1 MDFCSLVW
9 VVIVLYFSICLA
21 IMCLADSDILT
32 FIYSYYGKT
41 PAEAFDDKVV
51 WVTGAS
57 SGIGEGMAKE
67 LAKCNAKIVLT
78 ARRQDELERV
88 KLDCL
93 QLNKKLKSEDILVI
107 PMDMTD
113 YSSHQKAFDRVI
125 DHFGRL
131 DVLISN
137 AGRSQRASWVDIE
150 LEVDK
155 NLFDLNVFSLLNLNR
170 IVLRYFLDNNK
181 GQLAVTSSV
190 AGKIG
195 APFSGSYT
203 GSKFALHGYF
213 ESLRSEI
220 GNKVPITML
229 CPGPV
234 FSGFLKEAFTEK
246 TGDKFGQEVQA
257 TDRRMTAERCA
268 HLSLVAIANR
278 LDEAWTA
285 LFPVILILYFF
296 MYQPFLAT
304 KLMKFLSQSGL
315 AMKLRDSRQTMRD
328 QGST

>member
-1 MDFCSLVW
+1 
-9 VVIVLYFSICLA
+9 LYFSICLA

-51 WVTGAS
+51 WVTGSS
-57 SGIGEGMAKE
+57 SGIGEGLARE
-67 LAKCNAKIVLT
+67 LAKCNSKIVLT

-88 KLDCL
+88 KLECL
-93 QLNKKLKSEDILVI
+93 ALNKKLKNEDILVL

-113 YSSHQKAFDRVI
+113 YSSHQPAFDRVI
-125 DHFGRL
+125 EHFGRL

-137 AGRSQRASWVDIE
+137 AGRSQRANWVDIE
-150 LEVDK
+150 IEVDK
-155 NLFDLNVFSLLNLNR
+155 SLFELNVFSLLNLNR
-170 IVLRYFLDNNK
+170 IVLRYFLANGR
-181 GQLAVTSSV
+181 GQLAVTSSL

-234 FSGFLKEAFTEK
+234 FSGFLKEAFTAK

-257 TDRRMTAERCA
+257 TDRRMTSERCA
-268 HLSLVAIANR
+268 YLSLVAIANR
-278 LDEAWTA
+278 LDETWTA
-285 LFPVILILYFF
+285 LFPVILVVYLVV
-296 MYQPFLAT
+296 YQPFIAT
-304 KLMKFLSQSGL
+304 KVMKFISQSGL
-315 AMKLRDSRQTMRD
+315 AMKLRDSRQTMGEQR
-328 QGST
+328 SS

>member
-1 MDFCSLVW
+1 MDLCSLVW
-9 VVIVLYFSICLA
+9 VALILYFSICLA

-32 FIYSYYGKT
+32 FFYSYYGKT

-51 WVTGAS
+51 WVTGSS
-57 SGIGEGMAKE
+57 SGIGEGLAKE

-78 ARRQDELERV
+78 ARRKDELERV
-88 KLDCL
+88 KSDCL
-93 QLNKKLKSEDILVI
+93 GLNKRLKNEDILVL
-107 PMDMTD
+107 PMDLTD
-113 YSSHQKAFDRVI
+113 YSSHQPAFDRVI
-125 DHFGRL
+125 EHFGRL

-137 AGRSQRASWVDIE
+137 AGRSQRANWVDIE

-155 NLFDLNVFSLLNLNR
+155 NLFELNVFSLINLNR
-170 IVLRYFLDNNK
+170 IVLRYFLANGR

-203 GSKFALHGYF
+203 GSKYALHGYF

-234 FSGFLKEAFTEK
+234 FSGFLKEAFTAK
-246 TGDKFGQEVQA
+246 TGDKFGQETQA
-257 TDRRMTAERCA
+257 TDRRMTADRCGY
-268 HLSLVAIANR
+268 LSLVAIANG

-285 LFPVILILYFF
+285 LFPVILVLYFC
-296 MYQPFLAT
+296 MYQPFIAT
-304 KLMKFLSQSGL
+304 KLMKFLSQSGI
-315 AMKLRDSRQTMRD
+315 AMKLRDSRQSMNNE
-328 QGST
+328 